1 MTKTSIVSQSH
12 LLRSLERYPAL
23 PALLARLP
31 PRTAAAL
38 FQRIGISDAA
48 ELMTLVPVDSL
59 LRTLDES
66 IWKKMLPGQAETI
79 DTSEL
84 IEWFET
90 WNEIG
95 EEFML
100 ERLEAMSDDYLV
112 LLLSYLV
119 CVESETLCGAADDEY
134 FVEADIDDRARFGA
148 FLVRPIDGGHQD
160 TLNNMLN
167 ALWLDSPERVIL
179 VLDRLATTPDT
190 EDRHRGWTTTLLDVE
205 FDRRSFREAH
215 GYVSHSDAHAFLVYA
230 DSLLPQEILDI
241 SEYDAHTR
249 RHFDVLARKRS
260 VANPIFRAEEKHVD
274 GLQEDTG
281 NELVLQSSADNEMS
295 VLLSALRT
303 VELLES
309 NEAPLLLTTSTIA
322 EEPSLMINLCRLAA
336 EDSESFEHRTLELAY
351 LANVLLAAGSAD
363 GELSDKD
370 AKDAAFSTC
379 CLGYEL
385 SLDDSAGDL
394 QKDPALIRA
403 FLLGRH
409 AVNLIPQQVVRA
421 FEAAIATT
429 DIEQSWLRGEA
440 SLAVRDLRTSI
451 AGRNFVD
458 AREAVILLSIVFDT
472 TTCHAI
478 APLLDA
484 MPRYSLLL
492 EGGKRASDVRWINAK
507 RDLDRIDSLLAAI
520 RLRNAKGDALI

>member
-12 LLRSLERYPAL
+12 LLRSLERHPAL
-23 PALLARLP
+23 PALLQRLP

-48 ELMTLVPVDSL
+48 ELMTLVPADSL
-59 LRTLDES
+59 LRTFDES

-84 IEWFET
+84 IEWLET
-90 WNEIG
+90 WNDIG
-95 EEFML
+95 EKFML

-119 CVESETLCGAADDEY
+119 RVESETLCGAADDEC
-134 FVEADIDDRARFGA
+134 FVEAGIDDRTRFGA
-148 FLVRPIDGGHQD
+148 FLIQPIDADHQD

-167 ALWLDSPERVIL
+167 ALWLDSPERLIL

-190 EDRHRGWTTTLLDVE
+190 EDRHRGWTTTVLDVE

-215 GYVSHSDAHAFLVYA
+215 GYVSHSDARAFLAYA
-230 DSLLPQEILDI
+230 DALLPREILDI

-260 VANPIFRAEEKHVD
+260 AANPIFRAEEEQID
-274 GLQEDTG
+274 GPPEDAGT
-281 NELVLQSSADNEMS
+281 ELLLKSSPDSEMS
-295 VLLSALRT
+295 ALLSALRT

-309 NEAPLLLTTSTIA
+309 NAAALLLTTSAIP
-322 EEPSLMINLCRLAA
+322 EEPSLMIDLRRLAA
-336 EDSESFEHRTLELAY
+336 ADPEIFERRTQELAY
-351 LANVLLAAGSAD
+351 LANVLRAAGSAD
-363 GELSDKD
+363 DELSDKD
-370 AKDAAFSTC
+370 AKDAALSTC

-385 SLDDSAGDL
+385 SLDASAGDL

-440 SLAVRDLRTSI
+440 SLAVRDLRTAI

-472 TTCHAI
+472 TTCRAI

-484 MPRYSLLL
+484 LPRYSLLL
-492 EGGKRASDVRWINAK
+492 ESGQRARDVRWISTK

-520 RLRNAKGDALI
+520 PLR